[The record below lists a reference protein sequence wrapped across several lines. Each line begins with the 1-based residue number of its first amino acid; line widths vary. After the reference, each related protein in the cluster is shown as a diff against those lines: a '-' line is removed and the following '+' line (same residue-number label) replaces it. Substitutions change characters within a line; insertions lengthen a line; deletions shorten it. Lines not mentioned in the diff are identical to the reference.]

1 MSPGG
6 SVTDPDVQVALWQEL
21 TSHLNEHFYKPDLQ
35 ALRAVFSVVHAHYAE
50 GDPVW
55 LFVIGPAR
63 SGKTS
68 VAINCISNLPDVTVE
83 SDLTP
88 RSFIVGK
95 KGKDSDSLLQT
106 GKNVILAFKD
116 FTTMISRREDDQKE
130 IMATLREVYDGSFRR
145 RTAEVNKLWTGKAT
159 VIAACTP
166 AIERAWAI
174 HRDLGERFSQ
184 VRWQNSDN
192 PQAVAKQARKQ
203 IGNEMAIGRITREL
217 VDTFF
222 SLANGNIA
230 GLPDRYG
237 NQIDAAATMIARLR
251 CNVIRDSHANR
262 QIIDVSTP
270 EEPTTLAKNL
280 ATIATHHA
288 ALFGSDTVSIE
299 DMKLTM
305 RMALDTVPSSRAKII
320 SNLTREIAVPGNE
333 LREMCEVHKNTILWQ
348 TDELQALGLIEI
360 SETITGERA
369 YRHSMEMDDLWNA
382 AKF

>member
-1 MSPGG
+1 M
-6 SVTDPDVQVALWQEL
+6 TDPVVQLAIYEEL
-21 TSHLNEHFYKPDLQ
+21 SNHLNQYFYKPDLE
-35 ALRAVFSVVHAHYAE
+35 ACRAVFSAIHAHYAE

-68 VAINCISNLPDVTVE
+68 VAINCIANLPEVTVE

-95 KGKDSDSLLQT
+95 KGGEKNSLLKKGQ
-106 GKNVILAFKD
+106 NIILAFKD

-130 IMATLREVYDGSFRR
+130 IMATLREVYDGQFRR
-145 RTAEVNKLWTGKAT
+145 RTAEVNSLWVGKAT

-192 PQAVAKQARKQ
+192 PQATAKRAREQ
-203 IGNEMAIGRITREL
+203 IGNEKEIGGTMRGL

-222 SLANGNIA
+222 SLANGSVA
-230 GLPDRYG
+230 GLPDHYG
-237 NQIDAAATMIARLR
+237 DQLDAAATLIARLR
-251 CNVIRDSHANR
+251 CNVVRDSHANR

-270 EEPTTLAKNL
+270 EEPTTIAKNL

-288 ALFGSDTVSIE
+288 ALFGYDTVSIK
-299 DMKLTM
+299 DMKLAL
-305 RMALDTVPSSRAKII
+305 RMALDTVPASRARII
-320 SNLTREIAVPGNE
+320 SNLNRDVPIHGKD
-333 LREMCEVHKNTILWQ
+333 LKDMCGVHKNTILWQ
-348 TDELQALGLIEI
+348 TDELEALGIVEI
-360 SETITGERA
+360 VQDIDGERS
-369 YRHSMEMDDLWNA
+369 YRHSMEMDDLWQA
-382 AKF
+382 AKL